1 MLASYQRGLRHGL
14 PIALGYLSVSFA
26 FGIQATSLGLT
37 PLQAVMI
44 SFFNVTSAG
53 QLAGLQ
59 LMAAGAGLTEMALT
73 QLTINLRYALM
84 SLSLSQK
91 LDSSMT
97 LPHRF
102 LLSFCNT
109 DEVFVVASQQPG
121 KVGRAYLYGLTN
133 GPFIGWVLGTALG
146 ALAGGLLPKSVTD
159 ALGIARISATGT
171 YPSAAG
177 VFVAGVSVLLSA
189 GLSPSTGSVFST
201 AGALRV
207 GASYPLSWYQRL
219 TAAAVALPKRPSGTT
234 SYDRANSAFC
244 NASTSGP
251 WSPMPMSR

>member
-26 FGIQATSLGLT
+26 FGIQATSLGLS

-59 LMAAGAGLTEMALT
+59 LMATGAGLAEMALT

-91 LDSSMT
+91 LDSGMT
-97 LPHRF
+97 LPHRL

-133 GPFIGWVLGTALG
+133 GPFLGWVLGTLLG
-146 ALAGGLLPKSVTD
+146 ALAGGVLPAAVTE
-159 ALGIARISATGT
+159 ALGIAIYGMFIAIILPPFRRSRE
-171 YPSAAG
+171 
-177 VFVAGVSVLLSA
+177 VRVVVL
-189 GLSPSTGSVFST
+189 V
-201 AGALRV
+201 
-207 GASYPLSWYQRL
+207 
-219 TAAAVALPKRPSGTT
+219 AVAMSCLISLWPALSLISDGFRIILCAVVASALGAWLMPRPFEEEPA
-234 SYDRANSAFC
+234 DEQEAL
-244 NASTSGP
+244 
-251 WSPMPMSR
+251 

>member
-26 FGIQATSLGLT
+26 FGIQATSLGLS

-59 LMAAGAGLTEMALT
+59 LMAAGAGLAEMALT

-91 LDSSMT
+91 LDSGMT
-97 LPHRF
+97 LPHRL

-109 DEVFVVASQQPG
+109 AAVGGGAAPQPG
-121 KVGRAYLYGLTN
+121 TGGRAARDGRTTGPGL
-133 GPFIGWVLGTALG
+133 GGVLGTLLG
-146 ALAGGLLPKSVTD
+146 ALAGGVLPAAVTE
-159 ALGIARISATGT
+159 ALGIAIYGMFIAIILPPFRRSRE
-171 YPSAAG
+171 
-177 VFVAGVSVLLSA
+177 VRVVVL
-189 GLSPSTGSVFST
+189 V
-201 AGALRV
+201 
-207 GASYPLSWYQRL
+207 
-219 TAAAVALPKRPSGTT
+219 AVAMSCLISLWPVLSFISDGFRIILCAVAASALGAWLMPRPFEEEPA
-234 SYDRANSAFC
+234 DEQEAL
-244 NASTSGP
+244 
-251 WSPMPMSR
+251 